1 MEFRDLLF
9 GSEHRV
15 LDTPVDPFLEAAKIS
30 MEDQRKAWI
39 APAKDHEGLFLAG
52 NVLSTREAL
61 AKALGTSK
69 ETIPDIM
76 IRGMENAAP
85 FVTVDKPGVYRE
97 IDVDS
102 IPIPTY
108 YRTDGG
114 PYITSGIFHAGRGGK
129 FNLSFHRM
137 MYMGEGKFAV
147 RVVPRHLNALLKE
160 AEEAGQGLRAAV
172 SMGTDP
178 AALLAG
184 SVTLPYGKDEMEVA
198 SSLSTISGSGVLKVF
213 SPVDDPEGPKAP
225 VGTEVVL
232 YGMFTGERAK
242 EGPFVDVTS
251 TIDLSGMEPG
261 EPVFQVERA
270 LIRDGGIVHVLL
282 PGGFEHYMM
291 MGIPKEPS
299 IIQSVKK
306 VVPKVRAVR
315 LTEGGCCWLH
325 GVVSISK
332 QKEGD
337 GKNAIMAAFSGHPSM
352 KKVVVVDDDIDIF
365 DDTEV
370 EWAIA
375 TRFQAGRD
383 MVLIEKARGSTLDPS
398 ANPED
403 NTTAKLGLDA
413 TMPLN
418 GRERFRKVDDISTIR

>member
-1 MEFRDLLF
+1 MEFRNLLF
-9 GSEHRV
+9 AGEHRV
-15 LDTPVDPFLEAAKIS
+15 IDRPVDPYLEAAKVS

-39 APAKDHEGLFLAG
+39 APAKGHDGFHLAG
-52 NVLSTREAL
+52 NVLSTRGSL
-61 AKALGTSK
+61 ARALGTSIGSIPDMMIK
-69 ETIPDIM
+69 GMEDPLPVETID
-76 IRGMENAAP
+76 R
-85 FVTVDKPGVYRE
+85 PGSYRE
-97 IDVDS
+97 VPPDS

-108 YRTDGG
+108 FGTDGG
-114 PYITSGIFHAGRGGK
+114 PYITSGIFHAGFGGK

-160 AEEAGQGLRAAV
+160 AEQAGEGLRAAI

-184 SVTLPYGKDEMEVA
+184 SVSLPFGEDEMEVA
-198 SSLSTISGSGVLKVF
+198 SSLSMISGSGALKVF
-213 SPVDDPEGPKAP
+213 SPVDDPAGPKAP

-232 YGMFTGERAK
+232 YGKFIGERAR

-251 TIDLSGMEPG
+251 TIDLSGMDPG

-270 LIRDGGIVHVLL
+270 LVREEAIVHVLL

-291 MGIPKEPS
+291 MGVPKEPS
-299 IIQSVKK
+299 ILQSVRK
-306 VVPKVRAVR
+306 VVPKVHAVR

-325 GVVSISK
+325 GVVSITK

-352 KKVVVVDDDIDIF
+352 KKVVIVDEDIDIF
-365 DDTEV
+365 DDTQV
-370 EWAIA
+370 EWALA
-375 TRFQAGRD
+375 TRFQAARD
-383 MVLIEKARGSTLDPS
+383 LVLIEKARGSTLDPS
-398 ANPED
+398 ADPDD

-413 TMPLN
+413 TMPVK
-418 GRERFRKVDDISTIR
+418 GREPFKKVQ

>member
-1 MEFRDLLF
+1 MEFRNLLF
-9 GSEHRV
+9 GGEHRV
-15 LDTPVDPFLEAAKIS
+15 LDRPVDPYLEAAKVS
-30 MEDQRKAWI
+30 MEDQRTPWI

-52 NVLSTREAL
+52 NVLSTRESL
-61 AKALGTSK
+61 ARALGTSR
-69 ETIPDIM
+69 EAIPDVM
-76 IRGMENAAP
+76 IKGMEGPIP
-85 FVTVDKPGVYRE
+85 FEVVDRPDGYRE
-97 IDVDS
+97 VDVGS

-114 PYITSGIFHAGRGGK
+114 PYVTSGIFHAAYNGK

-137 MYMGEGKFAV
+137 MYMGDGKFAV

-160 AEEAGQGLRAAV
+160 AIEDGKDLEAVV
-172 SMGTDP
+172 SIGTDP

-198 SSLSTISGSGVLKVF
+198 SSLSRISGNGALKVF
-213 SPVDDPEGPKAP
+213 SPSDDPAGPKAP
-225 VGTEVVL
+225 VGTEIVL
-232 YGMFTGERAK
+232 FGSFNGERAR

-251 TIDLSGMEPG
+251 TIDLSGLEPG

-270 LIRDGGIVHVLL
+270 LIRDGAIFHVLL

-299 IIQSVKK
+299 IIQSVRK
-306 VVPKVRAVR
+306 VVPKVQAVR

-325 GVVSISK
+325 GVVSITK

-352 KKVVVVDDDIDIF
+352 KRVVVVDDDIDIF
-365 DDTEV
+365 DDTQV
-370 EWAIA
+370 EWALA
-375 TRFQAGRD
+375 TRFQADRD
-383 MVLIEKARGSTLDPS
+383 MVVIEKARGSTLDPS
-398 ANPED
+398 AHSED
-403 NTTAKLGLDA
+403 RTTAKLGLDA
-413 TMPLN
+413 SMPLKD
-418 GRERFRKVDDISTIR
+418 RERFRKVE